1 MIIVPRSSFTCRP
14 QCLQVLTLLY
24 GVYDNSPILS
34 HTMHHLACNQ
44 DMQRTAQAEVDAVW
58 GSRPPKTMEQLL
70 SLRYVTACL
79 KVGCAFSACYSP
91 YQRCLRNPMPL
102 HAQPVCASERH
113 AYPLESI
120 ATRSC
125 MHEPEMMSWVLGC

>member
-1 MIIVPRSSFTCRP
+1 M
-14 QCLQVLTLLY
+14 LTLLY

-44 DMQRTAQAEVDAVW
+44 DMQRIAQAEVDAVW

-79 KVGCAFSACYSP
+79 KVRGTLSVCCSPGQRYLVCSSAAAV
-91 YQRCLRNPMPL
+91 QR
-102 HAQPVCASERH
+102 
-113 AYPLESI
+113 
-120 ATRSC
+120 
-125 MHEPEMMSWVLGC
+125 